1 MGVIN
6 DDRQILHL
14 GREFAGQRGE
24 HLFRQLLDAF
34 AGYLEHQRSASV
46 SRPRADV
53 TSPII
58 GAMKSHHLDDAVSAV
73 DLRLDDTEI
82 AALEEAHRPHEVV
95 GFR

>member
-1 MGVIN
+1 VGVIN
-6 DDRQILHL
+6 DDRQILYL

-24 HLFRQLLDAF
+24 HLFRQLLEAF
-34 AGYLEHQRSASV
+34 AGCLEHQRSVSV

-53 TSPII
+53 TSPITR
-58 GAMKSHHLDDAVSAV
+58 AMKSHHLDDADSVV
-73 DLRLDDTEI
+73 DVRLDDTEI